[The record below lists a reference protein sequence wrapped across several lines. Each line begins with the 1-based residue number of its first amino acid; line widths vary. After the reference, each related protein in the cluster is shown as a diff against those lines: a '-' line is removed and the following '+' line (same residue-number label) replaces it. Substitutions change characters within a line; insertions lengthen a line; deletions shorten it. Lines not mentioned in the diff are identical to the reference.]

1 MKSDEL
7 FSAIR
12 DLAVRTN
19 ANVGEANWYLFGST
33 QERLSDAADID
44 LLVICQTNDMADA
57 VRRAVDVDELARP
70 IHLSILTQ
78 AEEVEIRFVKRQG
91 CIQVV

>member
-1 MKSDEL
+1 MKTDEL
-7 FSAIR
+7 FSAIK

-19 ANVGEANWYLFGST
+19 ANVGEANWYLFGSA
-33 QERLSDAADID
+33 QEGLSDASDID
-44 LLVICQTNDMADA
+44 LLVVCQTQRMADA
-57 VRRAVDVDELARP
+57 VRRAVDVDQLTRP

-78 AEEVEIRFVKRQG
+78 AEEAEIRFVKRQG